1 MDILKDV
8 QKDLHDAVVRGSLD
22 TIRALIEQGADV
34 NTVQHNILK
43 DAIEHNHE
51 DVVDLLIPHCDPVRS
66 FGALETAIFLGFY
79 QIGDRLVKSGRFY
92 HPHQWSG
99 DSKYLEYVTFPDRH
113 EPKVLENWGH
123 FLRHHCEESEMN
135 PLYFDYLL
143 LLAAKFKENHD
154 FISLF
159 FTGST
164 KWGHKVNVNC
174 KIKVESHF
182 ETPLTAAAEN
192 GNDNVLRLLV
202 GHPDI
207 DSTICGKKD
216 WPAIIHLLRNE
227 NWMYSLDVMD
237 DLIVHM
243 PKKQTVLYEWQD
255 ELNIVFE
262 NAMRSCHPL
271 AVKHVLDFVQGAGA
285 RALPL
290 MIMAGD
296 TTGFKWILTRQAMN
310 MSEPVPLLW
319 SLLFNYIEIK
329 TDSECFET
337 LLYVAELLVK
347 AEIWNPVLLQCLR
360 ARNFSFA
367 RQFCFWPPNEM
378 TLTRWEFLPIEVS
391 RMAFLGFRQ
400 ASGDVALVKLWID
413 KGFADSAL
421 WNAYHNNWLTT
432 SLEEVL
438 AYPGINPNRP
448 DPHVGDIK
456 RPDFPTI
463 DHIFFQ
469 ADQCEEDERTDLP
482 LRKPALFDN
491 HKNLPLQ
498 EYSFQ
503 LMLQE
508 RLNKRRLLRAQQS
521 ALTWAVAMQN
531 IQLVDVL
538 LRCPQINVNLQDRN
552 NRTPLI
558 FAVAVGNSEILK
570 RILAREDLNINLQDY
585 QGRSA
590 IFYAAQSGDPDIT
603 QLLMQT
609 GRVDLKIPDAM
620 QRTALSVARQEGHDG
635 VVALLG

>member
-1 MDILKDV
+1 MKDV
-8 QKDLHDAVVRGSLD
+8 QKDLHNAVARGSLD

-34 NTVQHNILK
+34 NTTQHDILK
-43 DAIEHNHE
+43 DAIAHNHE

-66 FGALETAIFLGFY
+66 FDALETAIFLGFY

-92 HPHQWSG
+92 HPHQWSW
-99 DSKYLEYVTFPDRH
+99 DSKYLKYMTFPDRH
-113 EPKVLENWGH
+113 ETKILENWDH
-123 FLRHHCEESEMN
+123 FLRHHCEESKIN

-143 LLAAKFKENHD
+143 LLAAKIKENHD
-154 FISLF
+154 FINLLL
-159 FTGST
+159 TGSK
-164 KWGHKVNVNC
+164 KWGHKLNVNC

-202 GHPDI
+202 HHPDI

-216 WPAIIHLLRNE
+216 WPAIIHLLRND
-227 NWMYSLDVMD
+227 NWRYSLDVID
-237 DLIVHM
+237 DLKVHI
-243 PKKQTVLYEWQD
+243 PKKQTALHEWQD
-255 ELNIVFE
+255 ELEIVFE
-262 NAMRSCHPL
+262 NVMRSYHPL
-271 AVKHVLDFVQGAGA
+271 AVKRVLRFAQGAGA

-296 TTGFKWILTRQAMN
+296 TTGFNWILNRRGIN
-310 MSEPVPLLW
+310 MSEPAPLLW
-319 SLLFNYIEIK
+319 SLLFNYIEVNN
-329 TDSECFET
+329 DFECLET

-378 TLTRWEFLPIEVS
+378 TFTLCGILPIEVS
-391 RMAFLGFRQ
+391 RMALLGFRQ
-400 ASGDVALVKLWID
+400 ASGDVALVKIWID

-421 WNAYHNNWLTT
+421 WNAYHDNWLTT

-448 DPHVGDIK
+448 DPHLGDIK

-463 DHIFFQ
+463 KHPFFQ
-469 ADQCEEDERTDLP
+469 ADQDEEDERVDLP
-482 LRKPALFDN
+482 LRKPAPFDDYQ
-491 HKNLPLQ
+491 NLPLQ
-498 EYSFQ
+498 DYSFQ
-503 LMLQE
+503 LMLKE
-508 RLNKRRLLRAQQS
+508 RHNKRHLLRAQQS

-538 LRCPQINVNLQDRN
+538 LRCPRINVNLQDRN

-590 IFYAAQSGDPDIT
+590 IFYAAQSGDTDIT

-620 QRTALSVARQEGHDG
+620 QRTALSFALQEGHDG